1 MPSLFLVGATGRL
14 GGRVLAEA
22 LSHGWAVTA
31 LVRDPARLSVRHPA
45 LRVVQGDVR
54 DRQALEALL
63 PGHDAVVSAL
73 GTRRGQEPYETLSM
87 GMAALV
93 AAMEAVGPRRLVA
106 VAAAGILQADAQ
118 TLRRDMPGY
127 PAAFRRGSAE
137 HFAAWQTL
145 QASGL
150 DWTIVAPPELVEGDR
165 DQPLVVQADYLPVGP
180 KRVAME
186 ALAKLVLDVITE
198 GTYLGARLG
207 MIACPGH
214 TSPSAADPG

>member
-1 MPSLFLVGATGRL
+1 MTDKMRSLFLVGATGRL

-22 LSHGWAVTA
+22 LARGWAVTA

-45 LRVVQGDVR
+45 LRLVQGDVR
-54 DRQALEALL
+54 DRLALEAVL

-73 GTRRGQEPYETLSM
+73 GTRRGQEPYETLSD
-87 GMAALV
+87 GMAALA
-93 AAMEAVGPRRLVA
+93 AAMAAVGPRRLVA
-106 VAAAGILQADAQ
+106 VAAAGILQADAR

-137 HFAAWQTL
+137 HLKGWQTL

-150 DWTIVAPPELVEGDR
+150 DWTIVCPPELVEGDR
-165 DQPLVVQADYLPVGP
+165 DQPLVVQADYLPPGP

-186 ALAKLVLDVITE
+186 ALAKLMITLLE
-198 GTYLGARLG
+198 EEAHRGVRLG
-207 MIACPGH
+207 MINTPER
-214 TSPSAADPG
+214 